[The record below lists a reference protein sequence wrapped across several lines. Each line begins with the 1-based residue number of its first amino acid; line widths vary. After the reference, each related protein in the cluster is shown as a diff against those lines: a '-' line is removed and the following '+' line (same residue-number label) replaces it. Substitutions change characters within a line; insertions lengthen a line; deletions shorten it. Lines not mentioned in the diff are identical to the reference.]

1 MIGYYQA
8 SNVRDRACNKI
19 SPSQIKTTGYTHLYF
34 AFASINPETYK
45 ITPWDDGDADLMR
58 EFTKLRGQGRNLQT
72 WIAVGGWAFSEPDAA
87 TATTWADIC
96 ADQSKRAIFI
106 QSLIDFMVEYGFQG
120 VDLDWEY
127 PGTPER
133 GGSRADIANFVTLV
147 REMREAFG
155 TKYGISLTLAPDYW
169 YLRYFDV
176 AGLDPYVD
184 HMVRFPC
191 TIYDQS

>member
-34 AFASINPETYK
+34 AFASIDPGTYK

-106 QSLIDFMVEYGFQG
+106 QSLIDFMVDYGFQG

-184 HMVRFPC
+184 HMVRLLC
-191 TIYDQS
+191 TLFDQS